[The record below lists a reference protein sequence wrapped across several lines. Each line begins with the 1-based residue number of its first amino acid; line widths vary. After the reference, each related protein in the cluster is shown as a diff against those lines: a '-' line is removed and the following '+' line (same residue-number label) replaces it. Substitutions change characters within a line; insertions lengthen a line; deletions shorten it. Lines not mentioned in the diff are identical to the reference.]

1 MTTKE
6 ERTSCTSVTRDQLD
20 IVSCRFRC
28 WLLILFFFVGVV
40 VIFLHPLLTG
50 MMVRFV
56 SIDYILRAQL
66 GAKPKPS

>member
-1 MTTKE
+1 MHISDAGSIGYCE
-6 ERTSCTSVTRDQLD
+6 LSFS
-20 IVSCRFRC
+20 
-28 WLLILFFFVGVV
+28 LLAFDTVFFVGVV